1 MFSCTVDTE
10 VYTFVILA
18 CNSWEF
24 RNNLRKQVKNLNGG
38 RNFWV
43 VLDVKKETND
53 DKYIDDEK
61 EKNLDEARHLK
72 KLTVDDA

>member
-1 MFSCTVDTE
+1 
-10 VYTFVILA
+10 
-18 CNSWEF
+18 
-24 RNNLRKQVKNLNGG
+24 
-38 RNFWV
+38 
-43 VLDVKKETND
+43 LDVKKETND